1 MKNFEVLKGMKQLDY
16 NKFMAGKP
24 DYLTSITNQ
33 KEQSVKL
40 YDAGLTGSGRVVGVI
55 NEIAF
60 VTDFFDT
67 ADFGKD
73 SDYNPIM
80 LDDKTVVCAFETIY

>member
-1 MKNFEVLKGMKQLDY
+1 MKKHLKVLKGMKQLDY

-40 YDAGLTGSGRVVGVI
+40 YDSGTDSGIVVGVI